1 MSIAFALIFVNC
13 TNAEEAAAAPSGSGD
28 SEPEVPVLPETVKIL
43 AIGNSFSADAVEQ
56 ELYGLFEAVGQKVV
70 IGNMYI
76 GGCPLETHAANAA
89 SDAAAYSYR
98 KIVDGVMTKTSSVKL
113 STALADEDW
122 TFVSVQ
128 EGKGFHG
135 FYDTTYEGTTHSMEP
150 DLTNLLNYVRSKCPD
165 ARLVYHAPW
174 AAKEGYTGVKFSY
187 YGYDQAK
194 MYEMICGATKEVV
207 AAHPEIGLVMN
218 SMDAIQNV
226 RTSYSATT
234 LPATVGIS
242 TIRSAAIR
250 QGACGSKRSWA
261 GALSVMR
268 IVRPRSRK
276 PMRSFVRPRLTRRA
290 NILMWLPI
298 CSISKSLPAKTGTN
312 RIPCWRSGISVVN
325 ERLPTAVVKHGRD
338 RMNSESTDMTTN
350 PVKEVISRPT
360 KRGRVD

>member
-1 MSIAFALIFVNC
+1 MSRICRLMSIAFALIFVNC
-13 TNAEEAAAAPSGSGD
+13 SNAEEAAAAPSGSGD
-28 SEPEVPVLPETVKIL
+28 SKPEVPVLPETVKIL

-226 RTSYSATT
+226 RTSYFGDNVTRDGWH
-234 LPATVGIS
+234 LNY
-242 TIRSAAIR
+242 TIGRYT
-250 QGACGSKRSWA
+250 A
-261 GALSVMR
+261 GCLWLSL
-268 IVRPRSRK
+268 IH
-276 PMRSFVRPRLTRRA
+276 
-290 NILMWLPI
+290 I
-298 CSISKSLPAKTGTN
+298 
-312 RIPCWRSGISVVN
+312 
-325 ERLPTAVVKHGRD
+325 
-338 RMNSESTDMTTN
+338 
-350 PVKEVISRPT
+350 
-360 KRGRVD
+360 

>member
-165 ARLVYHAPW
+165 AHDIQVICRLS
-174 AAKEGYTGVKFSY
+174 ET
-187 YGYDQAK
+187 
-194 MYEMICGATKEVV
+194 
-207 AAHPEIGLVMN
+207 
-218 SMDAIQNV
+218 
-226 RTSYSATT
+226 
-234 LPATVGIS
+234 
-242 TIRSAAIR
+242 
-250 QGACGSKRSWA
+250 
-261 GALSVMR
+261 AL
-268 IVRPRSRK
+268 
-276 PMRSFVRPRLTRRA
+276 
-290 NILMWLPI
+290 
-298 CSISKSLPAKTGTN
+298 
-312 RIPCWRSGISVVN
+312 
-325 ERLPTAVVKHGRD
+325 
-338 RMNSESTDMTTN
+338 
-350 PVKEVISRPT
+350 
-360 KRGRVD
+360 

>member
-13 TNAEEAAAAPSGSGD
+13 SNAEEAAAAPSGSGD

-226 RTSYSATT
+226 RTSYFGDNVTRDGWHLNYTIGRYTAGCLWFEKIMGRSVVGNAYRPSA
-234 LPATVGIS
+234 IS
-242 TIRSAAIR
+242 ETDVLVCQTAAGEDGSLFIRKH
-250 QGACGSKRSWA
+250 GN
-261 GALSVMR
+261 
-268 IVRPRSRK
+268 RK
-276 PMRSFVRPRLTRRA
+276 PCPVEQVCTGGMSPAHIV
-290 NILMWLPI
+290 PI
-298 CSISKSLPAKTGTN
+298 DTE
-312 RIPCWRSGISVVN
+312 GIV
-325 ERLPTAVVKHGRD
+325 L
-338 RMNSESTDMTTN
+338 
-350 PVKEVISRPT
+350 II
-360 KRGRVD
+360 